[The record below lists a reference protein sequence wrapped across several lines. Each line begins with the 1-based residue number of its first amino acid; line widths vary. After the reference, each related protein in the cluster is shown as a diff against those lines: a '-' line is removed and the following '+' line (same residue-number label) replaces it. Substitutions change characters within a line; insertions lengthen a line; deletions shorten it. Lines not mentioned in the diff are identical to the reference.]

1 MRRNDIFPRLG
12 LLEVTLVLL
21 VIAGGLTALI
31 VNAPSSRQPR
41 LTGPAAHRLKL
52 SHGTY
57 WMSFPRHTTIA
68 AARERVLR
76 TFPKDTHTIDF
87 TEKAFCDRL
96 IVVSQRLSAL
106 GFFPGVVNIEFLT
119 GSKPSTLTLFN
130 ARNVNLAL
138 ITLLE
143 SPDQRPS
150 C

>member
-1 MRRNDIFPRLG
+1 MPKSDLFPRLG
-12 LLEVTLVLL
+12 LLEVTVLLL
-21 VIAGGLTALI
+21 VIGGGLTALF
-31 VNAPSSRQPR
+31 VNASKSKPPR
-41 LTGPAAHRLKL
+41 LVGPAANRLKL

-57 WMSFPRHTTIA
+57 WMSFPRHTAITD
-68 AARERVLR
+68 ARARVLR
-76 TFPKDTHTIDF
+76 TFPKDTRTIDF

-96 IVVSQRLSAL
+96 IVESEHLSAL

-119 GSKPSTLTLFN
+119 GTTPSKLTFF
-130 ARNVNLAL
+130 RSRDVNLAL